1 MVRSKLLA
9 TFVGIAAGLA
19 FSVGGQPMKHV
30 ITISAAVICDD
41 ADTKTQLTSYVDR
54 ELRELSGVEIKPV
67 RGYFMLPVNA
77 VSIMVGTQRVGYA
90 ISVTYLR
97 QSGCPGESPDIPAF
111 IASQLY
117 ITPGVSTEA
126 LRDTAR
132 RIVADF
138 DTNVLIPSR

>member
-1 MVRSKLLA
+1 
-9 TFVGIAAGLA
+9 
-19 FSVGGQPMKHV
+19 
-30 ITISAAVICDD
+30 
-41 ADTKTQLTSYVDR
+41 
-54 ELRELSGVEIKPV
+54 
-67 RGYFMLPVNA
+67 MLPANA

-90 ISVTYLR
+90 ISVNYLR
-97 QSGCPGESPDIPAF
+97 QSGFPSESPDTPAF

-138 DTNVLIPSR
+138 DTNVLIPLR